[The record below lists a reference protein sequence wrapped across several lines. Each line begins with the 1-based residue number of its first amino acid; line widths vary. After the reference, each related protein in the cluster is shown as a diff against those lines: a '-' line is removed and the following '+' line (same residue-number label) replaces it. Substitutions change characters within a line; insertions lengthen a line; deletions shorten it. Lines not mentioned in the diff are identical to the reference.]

1 MYHGKSK
8 AFSTFHICPCFIS
21 NLESLGR
28 ACWGPA
34 VFPPFPSI
42 LLQPLGAASHWLLH
56 RNWYPQKQQWN
67 LILNSVCPHLA
78 GPLGSRDE
86 AKQTHLWKLFLLLT
100 SDEES
105 VLPFSLFVSHL
116 HGHLSS
122 PHAIL
127 SHLMVTLP
135 CWWWLSRPY
144 HAGDDFQA
152 VWWLWQTDC
161 YPFYTSRPAIPQTPD
176 CPSISLLSTSIC
188 KHLTSKTRML
198 KVSSTPKPVCY
209 DLLHFSE
216 CCPPRVPET
225 QRKLLNAILNFSV
238 FSQHTSK
245 PWIHTVGP
253 SFRTC
258 PPVVTLPLCFKP
270 FPTRLSQ
277 WCPLLVSM

>member
-1 MYHGKSK
+1 MD
-8 AFSTFHICPCFIS
+8 ICLP
-21 NLESLGR
+21 LM
-28 ACWGPA
+28 
-34 VFPPFPSI
+34 PS
-42 LLQPLGAASHWLLH
+42 S
-56 RNWYPQKQQWN
+56 
-67 LILNSVCPHLA
+67 
-78 GPLGSRDE
+78 
-86 AKQTHLWKLFLLLT
+86 LT
-100 SDEES
+100 S
-105 VLPFSLFVSHL
+105 
-116 HGHLSS
+116 
-122 PHAIL
+122 
-127 SHLMVTLP
+127 
-135 CWWWLSRPY
+135 WWPY
-144 HAGDDFQA
+144 HAGDDFQDLSSLVTMA
-152 VWWLWQTDC
+152 NWPLPILHIQA
-161 YPFYTSRPAIPQTPD
+161 SHHIPQTPD
-176 CPSISLLSTSIC
+176 CPSISLLSTPIC